1 MCSKLT
7 TFNTSMFYVLHNI
20 MYDNVHMYICAIVE
34 IDQLKDEVQTKGKDL
49 DKANRVSYTI
59 ILYCTYYTV

>member
-7 TFNTSMFYVLHNI
+7 TFNTSMFDVLHNT
-20 MYDNVHMYICAIVE
+20 MYMYICAIVE